1 MRRRQRAKV
10 TLVAVALLCFLAT
23 EASAN
28 HLHYYGVDDPLYT
41 PTIADTVADPSIPL
55 FLWVIIGGSTSSQ
68 VTIRNGTT
76 AQIDIDPN
84 SAVSPPVLAFDAPL
98 YEGDTD
104 KDTAFFE
111 FEVSQLTS
119 TPSASGEFGFTDLQD
134 DVRFDDRNHR
144 LVGDRNS
151 FITSG
156 LPPLNSLGTFPYR
169 VQIYYQFH
177 DFVMTA
183 VVIDEA
189 LGRSATMSW
198 QANVQN
204 PFQNFFG
211 LGADGTDPDHLD
223 IYPYFTTQV
232 SSTITALA
240 WDVRHCDVVDGAV
253 DIDRCGQTTADLPA
267 ILADLAQCQTDNS
280 VCDATLATCQ
290 ADGAACDATLATR
303 QDDLG
308 QANMALAACLADPRD
323 ADTDREP
330 DVTDL
335 CPGTHAGEAVDSDG
349 CSREQ
354 FCAGALATDRYSRR
368 ACRRSDWRNDEPT
381 LANPRDCKAQ
391 LGAPG
396 PADNLCVAVAE

>member
-41 PTIADTVADPSIPL
+41 PNIASVVADPSIPL

-76 AQIDIDPN
+76 VQIDIDPN

-267 ILADLAQCQTDNS
+267 ILAELAQCQ
-280 VCDATLATCQ
+280 
-290 ADGAACDATLATR
+290 ADGLLCNENFLECNANFAACQT
-303 QDDLG
+303 DLG
-308 QANMALAACLADPRD
+308 QANVALAACLADPRD
-323 ADTDREP
+323 ADADGET

-335 CPGTHAGEAVDSDG
+335 CPATPAGVAVDSDG
-349 CSREQ
+349 CSHEQ
-354 FCAGALATDRYSRR
+354 FCARVVATALYGRR
-368 ACRRSDWRNDEPT
+368 ECRRSDWRNDEPR
-381 LANPRDCKAQ
+381 LRNPRDCVVD
-391 LGAPG
+391 LGARG
-396 PADNLCVAVAE
+396 HADDVCVAATE